1 MPAIRQGTS
10 LWLRDLNDWRKTPLS
25 LKAAAAIANHGA
37 MAASNCTAFVRDGI
51 QPWETALF
59 SSATANAFFPA
70 RPANLPDP
78 ANTTIVS
85 PEERMT
91 TLSTSPHPLWNG
103 YLPTSAGSLPDAD
116 RATEA
121 PAGDMCSPCQAA
133 VNGSSQKRAWL
144 GSNPF
149 FTTQTT
155 HRAPTSG
162 HPEAC
167 YDVLPGLW
175 IR

>member
-1 MPAIRQGTS
+1 MPAIRLGTS
-10 LWLRDLNDWRKTPLS
+10 LWLRGSNDWRKTPPS
-25 LKAAAAIANHGA
+25 LKAAVATANHGA

-51 QPWETALF
+51 QPREMALF

-70 RPANLPDP
+70 RPAILPDL
-78 ANTTIVS
+78 ANTTIVL
-85 PEERMT
+85 PGERMT

-103 YLPTSAGSLPDAD
+103 CLPTRTGFPPDAD

-121 PAGDMCSPCQAA
+121 PAGTMCRPCQAP
-133 VNGSSQKRAWL
+133 VHGSRRRKACH

-149 FTTQTT
+149 FSTQTAP
-155 HRAPTSG
+155 RASAIG

-167 YDVLPGLW
+167 QLQSV
-175 IR
+175 